1 MRVAARWHRLAA
13 HGILAAPMRR
23 LTLIRH
29 GLTAWNLSG
38 RFQGT
43 SDVPLS
49 DAGREQAR
57 RLRPH
62 AARLEQVDVVVSS
75 PSRRALETA
84 ELAFP
89 GRGPLPEAR
98 VRELDFGVFE
108 GRTLEQNE
116 RHPAWGWWTADP
128 YQRPAPRG
136 ESYLMLQARAVAW
149 LEEAR
154 TRWCGFHIV
163 LVCHSGTVQMLLA
176 HLLGVT
182 RPRYGERL
190 EVQHTSL
197 SLVRFEAE
205 ATVVERVNAVPHLD
219 PFEPAQGLT

>member
-1 MRVAARWHRLAA
+1 
-13 HGILAAPMRR
+13 MRR

-38 RFQGT
+38 RFQGA

-62 AARLEQVDVVVSS
+62 AARLERVDVVVSS
-75 PSRRALETA
+75 PARRALETA

-89 GRGPLPEAR
+89 ERRLLQDAR

-108 GRTLEQNE
+108 GRTFEQNR
-116 RHPAWGWWTADP
+116 RHPAWSWWAADP
-128 YQRPAPRG
+128 YERPAPRG
-136 ESYLMLQARAVAW
+136 ESYRMLQARAVVW
-149 LEEAR
+149 LGEAR
-154 TRWCGFHIV
+154 ARWSASHV
-163 LVCHSGTVQMLLA
+163 ALVCHSGTVQMLLA
-176 HLLGVT
+176 HLLGVA
-182 RPRYGERL
+182 RPRYAERL

-197 SLVRFEAE
+197 SLVRFEAD

-219 PFEPAQGLT
+219 AFEPPRGVT

>member
-1 MRVAARWHRLAA
+1 
-13 HGILAAPMRR
+13 MRR
-23 LTLIRH
+23 LPLIRH

-49 DAGREQAR
+49 DAGRQQAR

-62 AARLEQVDVVVSS
+62 AARLERVDVVVSS

-84 ELAFP
+84 QLAFP
-89 GRGPLPEAR
+89 ERTPLPEAR

-108 GRTLEQNE
+108 GRTFDQNQ
-116 RHPAWGWWTADP
+116 RHPAWRWWTADP
-128 YQRPAPRG
+128 YERPAPRG
-136 ESYLMLQARAVAW
+136 ESYRMLQARAVAW
-149 LEEAR
+149 LDEAR
-154 TRWCGFHIV
+154 ARWSGSHV
-163 LVCHSGTVQMLLA
+163 ALVCHSGTVQMLLA

-182 RPRYGERL
+182 RPRYAERL

-197 SLVRFEAE
+197 SLVRFEAD
-205 ATVVERVNAVPHLD
+205 AIVVERVNAVPHLD
-219 PFEPAQGLT
+219 AFEPAQGLT